1 MWLDGFRTG
10 WTDTWVGVKL
20 CILCCLPPT
29 QSNFHKQHRGQTSEK
44 KVGTL
49 LDRGAHQVRET
60 VERSNWRQKQKITE
74 RWRQNLSL
82 EWKSRLGWL
91 MSCFDKDRDGSR
103 RSTLKSFSGYKAA
116 LPVRT
121 RNHLPSDAG
130 DGWQRNRNIHDLWPS
145 TRHLLLYREQALFSG
160 CSWCHGWL
168 HPVNL
173 TFVCQLTI
181 KPTVG
186 RQN

>member
-10 WTDTWVGVKL
+10 WTDTRVGVKL
-20 CILCCLPPT
+20 CIFCCLPPT

-44 KVGTL
+44 KGGGIIRSRGTSGKGDCGEKQL
-49 LDRGAHQVRET
+49 KAET
-60 VERSNWRQKQKITE
+60 KNYWEGKT
-74 RWRQNLSL
+74 
-82 EWKSRLGWL
+82 KSELRMKEQIGLIDVLFWL
-91 MSCFDKDRDGSR
+91 RSR
-103 RSTLKSFSGYKAA
+103 RAEALTLKSFWGNKAA

-130 DGWQRNRNIHDLWPS
+130 DGWQRDRNIHDLWPS
-145 TRHLLLYREQALFSG
+145 TRHLLLYWEQALFSG

-168 HPVNL
+168 HSVTL

-181 KPTVG
+181 KPTVEG
-186 RQN
+186 QN